1 MILLLILFSHLVLQP
16 VQTETTKN
24 ASAECE
30 VIQFYEIITPEQG
43 TKVLTKLGEVEEVI
57 LILKP
62 VRIDEGTYEV
72 EITKKAP
79 NLYQINQAKDIR
91 LTKYCIE
98 TRYCNEYANYKKA
111 VFKVESNF
119 GQTKG
124 KLVFK

>member
-1 MILLLILFSHLVLQP
+1 MILLLTYLIHFALNPFFI
-16 VQTETTKN
+16 ETVN
-24 ASAECE
+24 SATTECE

-43 TKVLTKLGEVEEVI
+43 TKVLTKLGEVEEVTF
-57 LILKP
+57 ILKP

-72 EITKKAP
+72 EITRKAP

-98 TRYCNEYANYKKA
+98 TRYCNQYANYKKA
-111 VFKVESNF
+111 VFNVESNF

>member
-1 MILLLILFSHLVLQP
+1 MILLLILFSHFVLQP
-16 VQTETTKN
+16 VQTETPKN

-30 VIQFYEIITPEQG
+30 VIQFYEMITPEQG
-43 TKVLTKLGEVEEVI
+43 TKVLTKLGEVVEATF
-57 LILKP
+57 ILKP
-62 VRIDEGTYEV
+62 IRIDEGSYEV
-72 EITKKAP
+72 EINRKAP

-119 GQTKG
+119 GLTKG
-124 KLVFK
+124 KLVF